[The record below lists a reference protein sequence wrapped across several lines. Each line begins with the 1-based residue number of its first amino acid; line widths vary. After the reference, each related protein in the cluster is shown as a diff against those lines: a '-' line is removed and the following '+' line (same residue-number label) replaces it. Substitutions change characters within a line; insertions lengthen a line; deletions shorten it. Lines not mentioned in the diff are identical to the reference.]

1 MTDYD
6 FIIMDLDYVP
16 DNDSK
21 KKSYN
26 VDVLQYLFNWAHVLG
41 Q

>member
-21 KKSYN
+21 KSYN
-26 VDVLQYLFNWAHVLG
+26 IEVLQYLFNWAHVLG

>member
-21 KKSYN
+21 KSYN
-26 VDVLQYLFNWAHVLG
+26 VDVLQYLFNWVHVLG